1 MKRMAFALIISVVVL
16 ASMYS
21 GTMLI
26 AEAQGNTQGNST
38 LTVMSGNPVL
48 SQLPPVPSVTG
59 AAIFESTNFG
69 PWIPTNFSNSLGLAN
84 NTTDA
89 PMEGGNYILYGMQ
102 TAIPSISEGDTQV
115 NFTQVPG
122 ERDNKSGANAWS
134 IQLNTNPT
142 QASNGYT
149 YWIQFVFGNNY
160 GYYPFQYSY
169 FAIWVANFSHTPTTY
184 TPYGKYVPYQS
195 LTAGNNYYV
204 TGLVQ
209 NGLLEGYFT
218 YFANG
223 VYTSVYEQIPDK
235 YGLQNHWNYVDGT
248 ILGLGGGSTAN
259 FVSTTYEQT
268 DLTMYPASSFVY
280 TTSSST
286 AEQNNL
292 AYYSVVYG
300 FSQSLAYMNT
310 RSWV

>member
-1 MKRMAFALIISVVVL
+1 MVVL
-16 ASMYS
+16 FSMYS
-21 GTMLI
+21 GAMLV
-26 AEAQGNTQGNST
+26 AGAHGNSQDSST
-38 LTVMSGNPVL
+38 LTVISANPVL
-48 SQLPPVPSVTG
+48 SRLPPVPSVAG
-59 AAIFESTNFG
+59 SAIFESTNFG
-69 PWIPTNFSNSLGLAN
+69 PWIPSNFSNPFGLAN

-89 PMEGGNYILYGMQ
+89 PMEGGNYILYGMK
-102 TAIPSISEGDTQV
+102 TATPSLTEGDTQV
-115 NFTQVPG
+115 NFTQVPPG
-122 ERDNKSGANAWS
+122 EKESNAGANAWS

-169 FAIWVANFSHTPTTY
+169 FAIWVANFSHSPITY

-223 VYTSVYEQIPDK
+223 AYTSVYEQIPDN

-259 FVSTTYEQT
+259 FASPTYEQT
-268 DLTMYPASSFVY
+268 NLTMSPASSFVY
-280 TTSSST
+280 TTGSST

-292 AYYSVVYG
+292 AYYSVVDG
-300 FSQSLAYMNT
+300 FYQSFAYINT